1 MFSLQEN
8 EDIRIRQVTGE
19 SENVQEVGVPDG
31 NIRHLCRADK
41 ETRHRARGYVPN
53 FDWVPG
59 RNPDEGLRV
68 YNQLT
73 LFEHYAIPRKK
84 IRSIDFSKQLKRKPV
99 F

>member
-1 MFSLQEN
+1 M
-8 EDIRIRQVTGE
+8 
-19 SENVQEVGVPDG
+19 
-31 NIRHLCRADK
+31 
-41 ETRHRARGYVPN
+41 PN

-73 LFEHYAIPRKK
+73 VFEDYAIPRKK